1 MDFVEV
7 IKQARTLLQ
16 SEGRMT
22 YRTLKRQFGLDD
34 EALEDLKDEFIY
46 AKREATDEGGPHK
59 TCAAATQRQHPV
71 FRSETRR

>member
-22 YRTLKRQFGLDD
+22 YRTLKRQFALDD
-34 EALEDLKDEFIY
+34 EALEDLKEEFIY
-46 AKREATDEGGPHK
+46 AKREAADEDG
-59 TCAAATQRQHPV
+59 
-71 FRSETRR
+71 